1 MNKPETPSPTSL
13 GAAPCYAA
21 LLPTLQKAARECGYA
36 LAVHGS
42 MNRDFD
48 LIAAPW
54 TEEATDD
61 ETLTEAL
68 RAACGGKIY
77 GAMHDGKTGKTE
89 LNPVSRP
96 HGRKGWVIH
105 LGNGPYLDVSVMPRN
120 VSDHRPGDR
129 DATKNTSSGIAGFPF
144 LTTRSS

>member
-1 MNKPETPSPTSL
+1 MPNAAVIA
-13 GAAPCYAA
+13 GAATCYAA
-21 LLPTLQKAARECGYA
+21 LLPTLQKVARECGYA
-36 LAVHGS
+36 LAVHGT
-42 MNRDFD
+42 MTRDLD

-77 GAMHDGKTGKTE
+77 GAMHDGKTGKTD

-105 LGNGPYLDVSVMPRN
+105 LGGPYLDVSVMPRMPRN
-120 VSDHRPGDR
+120 DQAQRRRTR
-129 DATKNTSSGIAGFPF
+129 DAASQINATAPFSGAHC
-144 LTTRSS
+144 

>member
-1 MNKPETPSPTSL
+1 MTAAPEPIASPEAVNAAVIA
-13 GAAPCYAA
+13 GAATCYAA
-21 LLPTLQKAARECGYA
+21 LLPTLQRVARECGYA
-36 LAVHGS
+36 LAVHGT
-42 MNRDFD
+42 MTRDLD

-68 RAACGGKIY
+68 RAAVGGKIY
-77 GAMHDGKTGKTE
+77 GAMHNAKTGKTD

-105 LGNGPYLDVSVMPRN
+105 LGGPYLDVSVMPRMPHN
-120 VSDHRPGDR
+120 AELCNRAS
-129 DATKNTSSGIAGFPF
+129 
-144 LTTRSS
+144 TTQDSK